1 MSKKENIF
9 NQIPDLNYQEEAFSG
24 NPEVFEQILKSR
36 RSVRQYDDHKIP
48 DEVMQKALNWAL
60 MAPNSSNLQC
70 WEFIWVRTLEKKAEL
85 AKLCFNQPAARTAQE
100 LVVAVARPTW
110 WRRNSQKMLEAFKNQ
125 EDAGEIVP
133 KAAWAY
139 YKKIVPFIYT
149 QGPLNIF
156 GLMKKPFFFFMGFFK
171 VVPRQPTT
179 HEQLKK
185 WAVKSCALACQNF
198 MMGMSAQGFDTCPME
213 GFDESKVKRFLGI
226 GRKDEITMVISCGKR
241 ASSGV
246 YGPRL
251 RFSSENF
258 IKII

>member
-1 MSKKENIF
+1 MSDKENIF
-9 NQIPDLNYQEEAFSG
+9 NQIPDLQYQEQVFAG
-24 NPEVFEQILKSR
+24 NPEAFEKILQSR
-36 RSVRQYDDHKIP
+36 RSVRQYEDQNIP
-48 DEVMQKALNWAL
+48 EQVMQQVLDWAL

-70 WEFIWVRTLEKKAEL
+70 WEFIWVKSPEKKAQL
-85 AKLCFNQPAARTAQE
+85 AQYCFNQPAARTAQE

-110 WRRNSQKMLEAFKNQ
+110 WKKNAQQMLDVFKAQ
-125 EDAGEIVP
+125 EQAGEVVP

-149 QGPLNIF
+149 QGPLSFF
-156 GLMKKPFFFFMGFFK
+156 GFLKKPFFFFAGFFK
-171 VVPRQPTT
+171 VVPRQPTS

-198 MMGMSAQGFDTCPME
+198 MMGMSAHGFDTCPME
-213 GFDESKVKRFLGI
+213 GFDESKVKKFLGI

-246 YGPRL
+246 YGPRI
-251 RFSSENF
+251 RFPRENF
-258 IKII
+258 IKVI